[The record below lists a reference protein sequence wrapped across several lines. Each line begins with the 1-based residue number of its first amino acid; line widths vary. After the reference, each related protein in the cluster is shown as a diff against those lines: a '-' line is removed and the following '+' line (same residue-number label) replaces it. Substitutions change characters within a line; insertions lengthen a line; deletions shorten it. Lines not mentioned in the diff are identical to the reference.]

1 MSIHGTNDVTVFGN
15 VGFNIH
21 GHCYYLED
29 GVEER
34 NVFERNLAAYV
45 HPIHTAGNKY
55 TYGGQEVCIASCP
68 PNIRVRVS

>member
-1 MSIHGTNDVTVFGN
+1 LSIHGTNEVHVYNN

-34 NVFERNLAAYV
+34 NVLERNLAAYV
-45 HPIHTAGNKY
+45 HPIHTAGSG
-55 TYGGQEVCIASCP
+55 GGQQVDDTHWSKGFGGCKD
-68 PNIRVRVS
+68 